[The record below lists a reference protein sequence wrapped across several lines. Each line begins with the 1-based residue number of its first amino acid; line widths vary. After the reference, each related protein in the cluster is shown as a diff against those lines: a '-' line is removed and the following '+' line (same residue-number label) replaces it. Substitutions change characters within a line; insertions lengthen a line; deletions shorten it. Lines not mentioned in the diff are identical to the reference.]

1 MDASRRNNQA
11 IGGIAVE
18 RIGQTCD
25 FRRDRCRDRKDSNGV
40 GMRGQ
45 FQPFLE
51 TAIQLDAATTH
62 QSGDFPQTDGADHG
76 TPCLRQRVEPF
87 DRGSTQT
94 RIGGEPPD
102 PRVGVEQGRFGH
114 VAISGP

>member
-25 FRRDRCRDRKDSNGV
+25 FRGDGGSDRKDPNGV

-51 TAIQLDAATTH
+51 NAIQLDPGTTH
-62 QSGDFPQTDGADHG
+62 QSCDFPQTDGADHG
-76 TPCLRQRVEPF
+76 TRGLRQRVEPS
-87 DRGSTQT
+87 DR
-94 RIGGEPPD
+94 
-102 PRVGVEQGRFGH
+102 
-114 VAISGP
+114 